1 MLDTGDMITIPPSE
15 NHLPS
20 LCVLQGTIINIHDC
34 STDIRCLHN
43 LTTNENNYGL
53 IFQSILCCPIQ
64 DNKGNIYGCL
74 QVVNRSNG
82 EQSFSQEEELQLVRI
97 VVVLVFMSGVSV
109 LYPLLMSI
117 QLSHIFFFFE
127 FVVVFFFLFFFSLLR
142 NVLTVLS
149 SSPTI
154 QHTKV

>member
-53 IFQSILCCPIQ
+53 VFQSILCCPIQ

-109 LYPLLMSI
+109 VYPLLMSI
-117 QLSHIFFFFE
+117 QLSHIFFF
-127 FVVVFFFLFFFSLLR
+127 
-142 NVLTVLS
+142 
-149 SSPTI
+149 
-154 QHTKV
+154 